1 MTLRRTESRRGVG
14 GIPVISKDRRLKLRA
29 MGSTQAE
36 ERREI
41 HWFLCSVSLNR
52 WIAYDGSSLERK
64 KMKRESQ
71 MNYGP
76 FSEGEGE
83 SEGEIGRR
91 RRVGNSDLL
100 LITSRPVSLGRSGRR
115 LR

>member
-83 SEGEIGRR
+83 SEGEIGRGGESEIR
-91 RRVGNSDLL
+91 TCCLSHLAQSHSEGADVG
-100 LITSRPVSLGRSGRR
+100 
-115 LR
+115 